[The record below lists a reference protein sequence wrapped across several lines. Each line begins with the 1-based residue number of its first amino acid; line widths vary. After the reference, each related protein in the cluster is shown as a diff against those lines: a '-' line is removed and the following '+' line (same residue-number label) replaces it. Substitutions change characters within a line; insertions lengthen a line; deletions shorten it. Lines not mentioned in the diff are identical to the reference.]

1 MGIVLKQSFNNILT
15 TYLGFAVGALN
26 VLFLYPHFLVPEHYG
41 LITFLLSASTLV
53 WPIMGFGAPNTL
65 IKFYTA
71 YNSDTEKNRLLTTM
85 LIIPLVVSV
94 VIGGLGIIFYQ
105 ALLDYFDT
113 NEAVQ
118 NYILLIFVIS
128 VAIAYFEVF
137 YAWAKLTYK
146 SVFGNFMKEVFHRV
160 GVTVLLLAVY
170 FEYLGLNGFIYSLTA
185 IYILRMLVLM
195 VYAFKL
201 LPPKLDVKLPHNF
214 SRVAK
219 YSFLILIAGSIST
232 ALLDLDKVMI
242 EHYLPIEQV
251 SVYAIAVYIASVIAV
266 PSRAMKQIAMPI
278 TAMFLNKNKKQEL
291 AKLYKQ
297 TSVSLLLVSGLI
309 FALIITNVEQLYE
322 LIPQEYQIET
332 GIIVFLCG
340 IKLYENFLGN
350 CNSILFNS
358 DYYRLVLMIGI
369 GVVILAVVFNIVFI
383 PILGIWGAA
392 IATFSTFFAFFSVK
406 LYLVYKKFHMHPF
419 TQKTLPISILIVVTS
434 LLFYFW
440 EFNIHPLASITIK
453 GLVTTALYVFVA
465 YKMNLSEELTQF
477 LKQRKK

>member
-26 VLFLYPHFLVPEHYG
+26 VLFLYPNFLVPEHYG

-53 WPIMGFGAPNTL
+53 WPLMGFGAPNTL

-71 YNSDTEKNRLLTTM
+71 CHSDSDKNRLLTTM
-85 LIIPLVVSV
+85 LVIPLIVSAILGVLGVV
-94 VIGGLGIIFYQ
+94 FYQ
-105 ALLDYFDT
+105 ALLNYFES
-113 NEAVQ
+113 NQAVQ
-118 NYILLIFVIS
+118 NYIGLIFIIS
-128 VAIAYFEVF
+128 VAISYFELF

-160 GVTVLLLAVY
+160 GVTFLLLGVY
-170 FEYLGLNGFIYSLTA
+170 FDYIGLEGFIYALTG
-185 IYILRMLVLM
+185 IYILRMFILM
-195 VYAFKL
+195 VYAFKF
-201 LPPKLDVKLPHNF
+201 LPPKLDFRLPDNF

-251 SVYAIAVYIASVIAV
+251 SVYAIAVYVASVIAV

-309 FALIITNVEQLYE
+309 FTLIITNVEQLYE
-322 LIPQEYQIET
+322 LIPDEYQIET
-332 GIIVFLCG
+332 GIIIFLCG

-369 GVVILAVVFNIVFI
+369 GVVILAIIFNIVFI
-383 PILGIWGAA
+383 PRLGMWGAA

-406 LYLVYKKFHMHPF
+406 LFLVYQKFHMHPF
-419 TQKTLPISILIVVTS
+419 TSKTLPITGLIIVSS
-434 LLFYFW
+434 LVFYFW
-440 EFNIHPLASITIK
+440 SFDIYPLLSIAIK
-453 GLVTTALYVFVA
+453 GILTTVLYAIIAF
-465 YKMNLSEELTQF
+465 KLNLSEELTQF
-477 LKQRKK
+477 LQQRKN

>member
-26 VLFLYPHFLVPEHYG
+26 VLFLYPNFLVPEHYG

-53 WPIMGFGAPNTL
+53 WPLMGFGAPNTL

-71 YNSDTEKNRLLTTM
+71 CNSEKDQNRLLTTM
-85 LIIPLVVSV
+85 LVIPLVVSV
-94 VIGGLGIIFYQ
+94 VIGLLGIIFYQ

-118 NYILLIFVIS
+118 NYIGLIFIIS

-160 GVTVLLLAVY
+160 GVTVLLLMVY
-170 FEYLGLNGFIYSLTA
+170 FDYLGLEGFIYLLTA
-185 IYILRMLVLM
+185 IYILRTLILM

-201 LPPKLDVKLPHNF
+201 LPPKLDVQLPDNF

-219 YSFLILIAGSIST
+219 YSFLILIAGSVST

-242 EHYLPIEQV
+242 EHYLPIEKV

-322 LIPQEYQIET
+322 LIPQEYQIQT

-369 GVVILAVVFNIVFI
+369 GVVILAILLNIVLI
-383 PILGIWGAA
+383 PVLGMWGAA

-406 LYLVYKKFHMHPF
+406 LFLVYQKFHMHPF
-419 TQKTLPISILIVVTS
+419 TQKTLPIVGLIIVTS

-440 EFNIHPLASITIK
+440 EFKIYPLASIGIK
-453 GLVTTALYVFVA
+453 GILTTALYAFVA

-477 LKQRKK
+477 LQQRKK

>member
-1 MGIVLKQSFNNILT
+1 MGIVLKQSFNNIIT

-53 WPIMGFGAPNTL
+53 WPLMGFGAPNTL

-71 YNSDTEKNRLLTTM
+71 CKNTSDQHRLLTTM
-85 LIIPLVVSV
+85 LVIPLLFSV
-94 VIGGLGIIFYQ
+94 LIGTLGIIFYQ
-105 ALLDYFDT
+105 ALLNYFET
-113 NEAVQ
+113 NQAVK
-118 NYILLIFVIS
+118 NYIWIIFIIS

-137 YAWAKLTYK
+137 FAWAKITYK

-160 GVTVLLLAVY
+160 GVTFLLIAVY
-170 FEYLGLNGFIYSLTA
+170 FNYLDLDGFIYALTG

-201 LPPKLDVKLPHNF
+201 LPPKLEFRLPDNF

-219 YSFLILIAGSIST
+219 YSVLILIAGSIST

-266 PSRAMKQIAMPI
+266 PSRAMKQIVMPI
-278 TAMFLNKNKKQEL
+278 TAMFLNKKKKKEL

-309 FALIITNVEQLYE
+309 FTLIITNVEQLYE
-322 LIPQEYQIET
+322 LIPNEYQIET

-340 IKLYENFLGN
+340 IKLYENLLGN

-358 DYYRLVLMIGI
+358 DYYRWVLMIGI
-369 GVVILAVVFNIVFI
+369 GVVGLAIVFNIVLI
-383 PILGIWGAA
+383 PIMGIWGVA
-392 IATFSTFFAFFSVK
+392 IATFSTFFAFFTVK
-406 LYLVYKKFHMHPF
+406 LFLVYQKFHMHPF
-419 TQKTLPISILIVVTS
+419 TQKTLPILGLITVTS

-440 EFNIHPLASITIK
+440 EFNTYALLSITIK
-453 GLVTTALYVFVA
+453 GILTTACYAFIT
-465 YKMNLSEELTQF
+465 YKMNLSEELTQ
-477 LKQRKK
+477 LLQQRKK